1 MTSDTIRKKAKEV
14 AKVLNIPNQE
24 FKVSRGGVD
33 RFMKRAG
40 LSLRRR
46 TSIYQKFP
54 VDFEKK
60 LHSFQR
66 YVITLQKEKNFSMLQ
81 IGNADETPIWFD
93 MPRNYTITE
102 KGTKEVFIKTSGC
115 EKPRNGNAGNHRGWA
130 QTSPFLNLQ
139 AENEPQDP

>member
-1 MTSDTIRKKAKEV
+1 MTSDTIRNKAKEV
-14 AKVLNIPNQE
+14 AKVLNMPNQE
-24 FKVSRGGVD
+24 FKVSCGGLD

-60 LHSFQR
+60 LQSFQQ

-81 IGNADETPIWFD
+81 IGNADETPIWFECHVTTPL
-93 MPRNYTITE
+93 PR
-102 KGTKEVFIKTSGC
+102 
-115 EKPRNGNAGNHRGWA
+115 RGQKKFSSKHQGVKNSA
-130 QTSPFLNLQ
+130 
-139 AENEPQDP
+139 